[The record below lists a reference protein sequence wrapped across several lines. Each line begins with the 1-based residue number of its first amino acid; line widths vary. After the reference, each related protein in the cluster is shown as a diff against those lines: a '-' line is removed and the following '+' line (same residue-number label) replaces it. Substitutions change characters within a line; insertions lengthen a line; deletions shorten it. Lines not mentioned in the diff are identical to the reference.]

1 MMIYNRKIAFLV
13 LRNIAVIVFLSMV
26 MLSTAQT
33 PTYIDIF
40 DVEILNR
47 TTELS
52 GSYYSAGLL
61 QSDDDI
67 ISGVVVKYTDNDN
80 YSYEIFS
87 APDSNMY
94 FADIVAHNGRL
105 FVTGGIG
112 SLAEDYYSRCFIG
125 EINENLE
132 LIWKKSYQYE
142 ESATDVIGDHVL
154 FNNGTLYVAGRFKIE
169 GIHYGMV
176 NSYTLQGD
184 SLDHFWF
191 ENQYSEIDDMTHNL
205 DSTGLLLVGERF
217 EQSGGYPMYA
227 ELSYDFENILIDDIV
242 SNYGRDI
249 LSVKQ
254 ETDTSYILGCRLSE
268 TGFPGGV
275 NGYNQHC
282 LNRMDEQ
289 FNTSLLTTQG
299 DFGENEDPAWNNS
312 IDFRTKDTIFFAA
325 THNGS
330 FTYPPSNP
338 SQLWVGFADN
348 QLITQGIVKLGNED
362 DYFNTRDIIATADG
376 GCVVVGDH
384 WDLSVDPAKLN
395 LMIVKVDPEHFGPTP
410 VSDQPALSAGVRIAP
425 NPVKDKV
432 RVVLTDI
439 PKTAVISV
447 FDTQGRKMGSYAC
460 SETKIAIPCK
470 HWNNGIYFYSVNN
483 RGKRIAAGKIVK
495 EE

>member
-1 MMIYNRKIAFLV
+1 MRKV
-13 LRNIAVIVFLSMV
+13 LFITSMLLVIVSSLIH
-26 MLSTAQT
+26 AQI
-33 PTYIDIF
+33 PTKIDIF

-61 QSDDDI
+61 QSDDNI
-67 ISGVVVKYTDNDN
+67 ISGVVVKYTDNNN

-87 APDSNMY
+87 APDSSMY

-112 SLAEDYYSRCFIG
+112 SLTEDYYSRCFIG

-154 FNNGTLYVAGRFKIE
+154 FNNDTLYVAGRFKTE

-184 SLDHFWF
+184 SLGHFWF
-191 ENQYSEIDDMTHNL
+191 ETPHSNIDDMTHNL

-227 ELSYDFENILIDDIV
+227 DLSYDFESVSIDDIV

-249 LSVKQ
+249 MSIKK
-254 ETDTSYILGCRLSE
+254 ETDSTYIMGCRLSE
-268 TGFPGGV
+268 TWYPGGEE
-275 NGYNQHC
+275 GFTQHC
-282 LNRMDEQ
+282 LNRMDDE

-299 DFGENEDPAWNNS
+299 DFGKNEDPAWNNS
-312 IDFRTKDTIFFAA
+312 IDFRTKDTIYFAA
-325 THNGS
+325 RHDGWS
-330 FTYPPSNP
+330 IYPPINP
-338 SQLWVGFADN
+338 SQLWVGYADN
-348 QLITQGIVKLGNED
+348 QLITQGIVKLGGEYD
-362 DYFNTRDIIATADG
+362 FFNTRDIVATSYG
-376 GCVVVGDH
+376 GGVVVGDH
-384 WDLSVDPAKLN
+384 WDLSVDPAKLD
-395 LMIVKVDPEHFGPTP
+395 LMIVKLEPEHFGPTP
-410 VSDQPALSAGVRIAP
+410 VSDLSTTSVNVKIIP

-432 RVVLTDI
+432 KVVLTDI

-447 FDTQGRKMGSYAC
+447 YNIHGQKMVSYRC
-460 SETKIAIPCK
+460 TESEIVIPCK
-470 HWNNGIYFYSVNN
+470 HWNNGIYFYSIIN

>member
-1 MMIYNRKIAFLV
+1 MRKV
-13 LRNIAVIVFLSMV
+13 LFITSMLLVIVSSLIH
-26 MLSTAQT
+26 AQI
-33 PTYIDIF
+33 PTKIDIF

-61 QSDDDI
+61 QSDDNI
-67 ISGVVVKYTDNDN
+67 ISGVVVKYTDNNN

-87 APDSNMY
+87 APDSSMY

-112 SLAEDYYSRCFIG
+112 SLTEDYYSRCFIG

-154 FNNGTLYVAGRFKIE
+154 FNNDTLYVAGRFKTE

-184 SLDHFWF
+184 SLGHFWF
-191 ENQYSEIDDMTHNL
+191 ETPYSEIDDMIHNL

-242 SNYGRDI
+242 ATYGREI
-249 LSVKQ
+249 LSLKQ
-254 ETDTSYILGCRLSE
+254 ETDSTYIMGGRLSE

-275 NGYNQHC
+275 NGYTQHC
-282 LNRMDEQ
+282 LKRMDED
-289 FNTSLLTTQG
+289 FNTFLMTTQG

-338 SQLWVGFADN
+338 SQLWVGYADN
-348 QLITQGIVKLGNED
+348 QLMAQGIVKLGDEN
-362 DYFNTRDIIATADG
+362 DYFNTRDIIATSDG

-384 WDLSVDPAKLN
+384 WDLSVEPAKLD
-395 LMIVKVDPEHFGPTP
+395 LMIVKIDPEHFGPTP
-410 VSDQPALSAGVRIAP
+410 VSDLSATSVNVKIIP
-425 NPVKDKV
+425 NPVKNKV
-432 RVVLTDI
+432 KVVLTEI

-447 FDTQGRKMGSYAC
+447 YDIHGQKMDSRRC
-460 SETKIAIPCK
+460 TESEIVIPCK

-483 RGKRIAAGKIVK
+483 RGERIATGKIVK
-495 EE
+495 E